1 MIWIGVTPLGRG
13 SGGLGGHRG
22 DSTMRARAV
31 AYRSINQGLA
41 LSALSEC
48 SSLFVPIHAES
59 LHYAAEGKYKKRRR
73 ASIAYMESTCSLTFL
88 LPPPLLTNLF
98 HCSWSRISS
107 ILKQPKTNLFLTQSN
122 IYFEHLFT
130 THSIYCFL

>member
-1 MIWIGVTPLGRG
+1 M
-13 SGGLGGHRG
+13 GGHRG

-59 LHYAAEGKYKKRRR
+59 LHYAAEGKSNTKSEGVPGSEHRVYGKHCRF
-73 ASIAYMESTCSLTFL
+73 SISISPPSFKLVSLSL
-88 LPPPLLTNLF
+88 
-98 HCSWSRISS
+98 S
-107 ILKQPKTNLFLTQSN
+107 
-122 IYFEHLFT
+122 HLF
-130 THSIYCFL
+130 